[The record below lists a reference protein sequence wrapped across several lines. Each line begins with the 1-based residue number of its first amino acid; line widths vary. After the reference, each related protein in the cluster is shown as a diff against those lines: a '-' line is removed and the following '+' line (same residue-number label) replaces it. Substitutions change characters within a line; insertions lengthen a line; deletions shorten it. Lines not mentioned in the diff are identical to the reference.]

1 MSDQVLTSYG
11 ANRLVLAR
19 ATAMA
24 DVQDV
29 GRLAAEP
36 FSDFTALTSCWLEPS
51 GSAEL
56 ILIPYVF
63 SKVLMMVP

>member
-1 MSDQVLTSYG
+1 MSFQVLTSYG

-19 ATAMA
+19 ATAMPISRTSGA
-24 DVQDV
+24 L
-29 GRLAAEP
+29 GEP
-36 FSDFTALTSCWLEPS
+36 FSDFTASTSCWLEPS

-56 ILIPYVF
+56 TVIPYVF